1 MIRKIF
7 FLFLIFS
14 CSSSHESDT
23 DLINNNGN
31 TDPQDYDEIEYGV
44 NEYQVTFQGLERDFI
59 VYIPESYDHQNPSP
73 ILFVFH
79 GFGGSNDF
87 IMSNSGFNIIS
98 EQENFIVVY
107 PKGSDFWGVPH
118 WNVGGWTNSSTTDD
132 VSFVNFLIDLISYEY
147 NTDQNRLYATGMSNG
162 GFFSFLLACQMSDKF
177 AAIASVT
184 GSMTPETFLNCDPQ
198 KEVPILQI
206 HGTEDPLVTY
216 DGGINTGN
224 FLNQDWSLGIEE
236 VLDYW
241 VQTNYCSPNP
251 TSVLLNDSN
260 PNDNFWVERITFED
274 GYRGS
279 VVDHYKVYGGEH
291 NWFNNQDINSSE
303 LIWEFFSNHDIN
315 GYID

>member
-14 CSSSHESDT
+14 CSSSYESDS
-23 DLINNNGN
+23 DLIDNNGD
-31 TDPQDYDEIEYGV
+31 TDPQDYDEIDYGV
-44 NEYQVTFQGLERDFI
+44 NDYQVTFQGLERDFI
-59 VYIPESYDHQNPSP
+59 IYVPESYNHQNPSP

-79 GFGGSNDF
+79 GFGSSNDF
-87 IMSNSGFNIIS
+87 IMSYSGFNLIA

-107 PKGSDFWGVPH
+107 PKGSDFWGIPH
-118 WNVGGWTNSSTTDD
+118 WNVGGWTINSTTDD
-132 VSFVNFLIDLISYEY
+132 VSFVNFLINLISDEY

-184 GSMTPETFLNCDPQ
+184 GSMTPETFYNCNPQ

-216 DGGINTGN
+216 GGGIDTGN
-224 FLNQDWSLGIEE
+224 FLNQDWSLGIQE
-236 VLDYW
+236 VLEYW
-241 VQTNYCSPNP
+241 VDNNYCSASP
-251 TSVLLNDSN
+251 TTFLLDDSN
-260 PNDNFWVERITFED
+260 PNDNFSIERKIYQD
-274 GYRGS
+274 GYKGS
-279 VVDHYKVYGGEH
+279 VVDHYKVHGGEH

-303 LIWEFFSNHDIN
+303 LIWEFFSRHDIN

>member
-14 CSSSHESDT
+14 CSSSYESDT
-23 DLINNNGN
+23 DFIDNNGD
-31 TDPQDYDEIEYGV
+31 TDPQDYDEIDYGV
-44 NEYQVTFQGLERDFI
+44 NDYQVTFQGLERDFI
-59 VYIPESYDHQNPSP
+59 VYVPESYNHQNPSP

-79 GFGGSNDF
+79 GFGGSNDL
-87 IMSNSGFNIIS
+87 IMSYSGFNLIA

-107 PKGSDFWGVPH
+107 PKGSDFWGIPH
-118 WNVGGWTNSSTTDD
+118 WNVGGWTINSTTDD
-132 VSFVNFLIDLISYEY
+132 VSFVNFLIDLISDEY

-184 GSMTPETFLNCDPQ
+184 GSMTPETFSNCNPQ

-206 HGTEDPLVTY
+206 HGTDDPLVTY
-216 DGGINTGN
+216 GGGINNGN

-241 VQTNYCSPNP
+241 VQTNYCSENS
-251 TSVLLNDSN
+251 TTFLLNDSN
-260 PNDNFWVERITFED
+260 PNDNFWIERIIYQD
-274 GYRGS
+274 GFRGS
-279 VVDHYKVYGGEH
+279 VVDHYKVFGGEH
-291 NWFNNQDINSSE
+291 TWFNNQDINSSE